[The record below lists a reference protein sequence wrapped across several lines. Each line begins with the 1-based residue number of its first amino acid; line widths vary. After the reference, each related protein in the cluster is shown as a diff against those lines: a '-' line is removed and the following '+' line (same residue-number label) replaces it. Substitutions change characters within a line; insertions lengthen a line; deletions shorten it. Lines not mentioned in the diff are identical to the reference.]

1 MRAPAVV
8 VQALIGVTFP
18 KRLIRP
24 IPAVTFLIA
33 HLLHTNALSAAAF
46 KPGWALTVGRIHAAN
61 LIAHVPAV
69 ILMVALQAP
78 MDASTIAA
86 FKLVRRTGD
95 TRAVSFI

>member
-1 MRAPAVV
+1 MHSPLRHLNRVGPSQWVAVYGHKRR
-8 VQALIGVTFP
+8 VQQKQIRDSHGCP
-18 KRLIRP
+18 KGG
-24 IPAVTFLIA
+24 T
-33 HLLHTNALSAAAF
+33 HT
-46 KPGWALTVGRIHAAN
+46 IHAAN

-95 TRAVSFI
+95 TS